1 MSKKNNKLNEL
12 EKMDFRNYTK
22 DIKPLAQ
29 TRTEPFR
36 QLPGPIPRQRYLDDQ
51 DVIESIL
58 SDIPAFDDVETGDEL
73 IFARPGVQH
82 NLLRKLRRGQFAVEA
97 ELDLHSH
104 TVAEAK
110 IALVG
115 FLFSVR
121 AMGKRCVRIIHGKGN
136 SSFQKQPIL
145 KRNVDCW
152 LRQRE
157 EVLAFSS
164 ARPQDGGTGAIYLL
178 IRKNR
183 S

>member
-1 MSKKNNKLNEL
+1 MSKKNNRLHEL

-22 DIKPLAQ
+22 DVKPLAQ
-29 TRTEPFR
+29 TRAEPFHHR
-36 QLPGPIPRQRYLDDQ
+36 PGPIPRQRYLDEQ
-51 DVIESIL
+51 EVIESML
-58 SDIPAFDDVETGDEL
+58 SDITPDDIETGDEL

-82 NLLRKLRRGQFAVEA
+82 NLLRKLRRGHFAVEA
-97 ELDLHSH
+97 ELDLHGH

-115 FLFSVR
+115 FLFNIR
-121 AMGKRCVRIIHGKGN
+121 AKGMRCVRIIHGKGN
-136 SSFQKQPIL
+136 GSFQKQPIL
-145 KRNVDCW
+145 KRKVDYW
-152 LRQRE
+152 LRQRQ

-183 S
+183 A